1 MQRFSMLKNIILL
14 ITIIALMGLL
24 AFTLERSEINDII
37 NINIEGN
44 EYLDSE
50 KYLEFANLNNI
61 EEKANLNI
69 ALIQDRL
76 EKHPYIENADVVML
90 ERGIVEVTIKE
101 QKFDAI
107 LLSNGKQFLVSNK
120 AEILP
125 SLSSTRNINL
135 PLIIDETNRKNSV
148 FSSASKSKDLMCALK
163 IISASEVYD
172 KHLCESISEI
182 CLNKDKSITLN
193 MTDIPFPIYLGQ
205 DNEIAKTIYLSKI
218 LNHLQRNDLSKYLNY
233 VDLRFNDLVYLG
245 FKEDILPEKENI

>member
-37 NINIEGN
+37 TINIEGT

-107 LLSNGKQFLVSNK
+107 LLSNDGK
-120 AEILP
+120 EI
-125 SLSSTRNINL
+125 
-135 PLIIDETNRKNSV
+135 
-148 FSSASKSKDLMCALK
+148 
-163 IISASEVYD
+163 
-172 KHLCESISEI
+172 
-182 CLNKDKSITLN
+182 
-193 MTDIPFPIYLGQ
+193 
-205 DNEIAKTIYLSKI
+205 NEIADIFDVT
-218 LNHLQRNDLSKYLNY
+218 QRT
-233 VDLRFNDLVYLG
+233 VYH
-245 FKEDILPEKENI
+245 

>member
-37 NINIEGN
+37 TINIEGN

-125 SLSSTRNINL
+125 SLSSTRNINATIL
-135 PLIIDETNRKNSV
+135 
-148 FSSASKSKDLMCALK
+148 SS
-163 IISASEVYD
+163 
-172 KHLCESISEI
+172 
-182 CLNKDKSITLN
+182 
-193 MTDIPFPIYLGQ
+193 F
-205 DNEIAKTIYLSKI
+205 
-218 LNHLQRNDLSKYLNY
+218 
-233 VDLRFNDLVYLG
+233 
-245 FKEDILPEKENI
+245 